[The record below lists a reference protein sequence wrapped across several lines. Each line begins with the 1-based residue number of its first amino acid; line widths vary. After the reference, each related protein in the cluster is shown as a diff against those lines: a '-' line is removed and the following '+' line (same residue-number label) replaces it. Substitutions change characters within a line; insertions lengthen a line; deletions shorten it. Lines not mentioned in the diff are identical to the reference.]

1 MNIYSIIKSILV
13 RVISLIRTIIPQSLR
28 KLISRLG
35 VVFGEPT
42 LTNFPSIEL
51 TLKYLKEWG
60 YTPQFVV
67 DVGAYCGDWTEMF
80 KTFFPSATILMVEPQ
95 ASQTDSLKKIC
106 QTSNS
111 TVFLETSLLGS
122 VDGQEVQF
130 TEMETGSSVFEE
142 NNQSATKNKVTKHLT
157 TLDTVIQKNH
167 GWDRIDFL
175 KIDVQ
180 GYELEVLAGSLK
192 YLSTCEFVLMES
204 SLIPVNKGC
213 PLIADVI
220 IFMDKQGFRLLDF
233 CSQIRRKDKALW
245 QTDLLFIKEGSQY
258 LPKAENDKSNW

>member
-1 MNIYSIIKSILV
+1 MIKANLV
-13 RVISLIRTIIPQSLR
+13 KAIGLIRNLTPKPLR

-35 VVFGEPT
+35 VIFGEPT
-42 LTNFPSIEL
+42 LTNFPSIDL

-60 YTPQFVV
+60 YTPNFAV
-67 DVGAYCGDWTEMF
+67 DIGAYCGDWTEMF
-80 KTFFPSATILMVEPQ
+80 KQIFPDTMILMIEPQ
-95 ASQTDSLKKIC
+95 ASQTEALKKLC
-106 QTSNS
+106 QIHNP
-111 TVFLETSLLGS
+111 TVVLETKLLGAL
-122 VDGQEVQF
+122 DGQEVEF

-142 NNQSATKNKVTKHLT
+142 SNSSVSKNKVTKQLT
-157 TLDTVIQKNH
+157 TLDSLIQQNY
-167 GWDRIDFL
+167 GWNKIDFL

-180 GYELEVLAGSLK
+180 GYELEVLAGALK
-192 YLSTCEFVLMES
+192 YLSNCEFVLMEA

-220 IFMDKQGFRLLDF
+220 AFMDKQGFRLLDF

-245 QTDLLFIKEGSQY
+245 QTDLLFIREGSQY